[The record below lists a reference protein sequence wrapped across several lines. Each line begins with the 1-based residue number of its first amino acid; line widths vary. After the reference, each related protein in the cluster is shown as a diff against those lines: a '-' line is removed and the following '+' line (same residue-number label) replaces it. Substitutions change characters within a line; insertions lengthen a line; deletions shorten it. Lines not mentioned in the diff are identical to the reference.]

1 MNELQ
6 QTLFSLVSELLSEGG
21 NAADSLIQ
29 KKLSGHPDNAA
40 RKMAY
45 SKISDEDLSM
55 ILPEKYGIFPDADD
69 QTYLGKILYLLG
81 QEGLI
86 DTSVAP
92 RFQVGS
98 TRLAA
103 LKRYGSDVVA
113 TDEYETAD
121 IINMAS
127 EKKTDYGDL
136 DIDVV
141 FKAPAKEIAAA
152 IEKVDSSVYAT
163 KLGKNE
169 VHIAVRAGGRVFQ
182 IDLLDV
188 ANNRATQEFFQKSSF
203 IDLAS
208 QVKGAF
214 SIILLRAIAAA
225 MELEKNDAFEAI
237 LDSVED
243 NPDTEFAKVLQKQKK
258 LGWNAVGAR
267 FSLGERGLKLV
278 LDLRKPKRNDPNKMS
293 RKSINVESEARIGFE
308 NLDNLARTI
317 LNHPEASGSTIYHAS
332 QLATFIGKN
341 KNASEI
347 DDIWNKFVD
356 SAEVNLKNSISK
368 DEYNLGMK
376 TLGKLMKKTW
386 EPIKQEQTLQEARA
400 GIGRFSGKNKFNR
413 KTAFDVLRTLV
424 DETNNEG
431 KVSFDVDFDEV
442 STVDLVEKMDSMFC
456 HFGLDKKGT
465 FFMESSNSGPVYAKN
480 VEKRFGFNRDL
491 LESFKYLQGDGNFQE
506 SLKDIFE
513 RVGPFRYD
521 AELFPVLTHEGNAKG
536 NIIFVGT
543 PYAKDKLGSKGA
555 FVLFNCKLWNSD
567 RQNWY
572 NVTPDQNNELTSL
585 LKYESTQAGWA
596 SEWKIY
602 TNNEDMKMGGVFHVE
617 IGKTLANYLKDKS
630 SYEKGLEL
638 VSSRKGSPEKRELV
652 AELDRVGQALQS
664 ALNGFAN
671 EASSNLGGDNSYIE
685 GVVLKIMKANG
696 DVYEVKGTSDMFDER
711 KNFFWED
718 RVKVLNLEK
727 ALENH
732 FAKDILGTKT
742 VQPAALNR
750 AIRSA
755 AEEFVPTKGGAQ
767 RKVEFLEF
775 LVPYLVEDNVNFDE
789 TKVEAKKAIKTFI
802 FQLKSDKSEFKDNAP
817 KLDADSVRKTKEFYT
832 QIEKKM
838 AGLKEAANSKLSG
851 KAYYINLLN
860 AVLGFR
866 VDRIVNFE
874 TGTGRD
880 PRDDFRKRVIIWNG
894 RAQPWHIGHDAMIKK
909 GKKALAE
916 TGADA
921 IYIMLVKGAGS
932 SEDKTKNP
940 LSDKEQYDLVS
951 SIYKGDSEVIVA
963 DKFPKSGYIVDLMQ
977 DLHDKGYKVAGW
989 LAGADR
995 IGDYMKTLRSFS
1007 PSLYLEDHDY
1017 SPIDKDENGDVL
1029 VKLIETPRIM
1039 SGTQARES
1047 ALQSDFETWYSNVA
1061 PQGISSDAKMQY
1073 KIAYDEIRNAAGVEP
1088 IEETSSM
1095 AGGNVTGAVGAQG
1108 GPWNNKEVNKD
1119 NEEEKKRSQ
1128 LDMKGALIQ
1137 QEAMIKEVM
1146 NYLLKD
1152 IGVLYNE
1159 KR

>member
-1 MNELQ
+1 MTTLQ
-6 QTLFSLVSELLSEGG
+6 QTLFSLVKELLSEGG
-21 NAADSLIQ
+21 NAADTLIQ
-29 KKLSGHPDNAA
+29 TKLSGHPDNAD
-40 RKMAY
+40 RQMDY
-45 SKISDEDLSM
+45 SKISDNDLSM
-55 ILPEKYGIFPDADD
+55 LMPEKYGVFPDADD

-81 QEGLI
+81 QKDLV
-86 DTSVAP
+86 DTSVPP

-103 LKRYGSDVVA
+103 LKQYGSDVVV
-113 TDEYETAD
+113 TDEFETAD
-121 IINMAS
+121 VINMAS

-152 IEKVDSSVYAT
+152 IEKIDSSVYAT

-169 VHIAVRAGGRVFQ
+169 VHIAVRAGNRVFQ
-182 IDLLDV
+182 VDLLDV

-214 SIILLRAIAAA
+214 SIILLRAVAAA
-225 MELEKNDAFEAI
+225 MELQQNDAFEAV
-237 LDSVED
+237 LDSAQD
-243 NPDTEFAKVLQKQKK
+243 NPDTEFAKMLQKQEK
-258 LGWNAVGAR
+258 LGWKPVGAR

-278 LDLRKPKRNDPNKMS
+278 LDLRKPKRNDPTKMS
-293 RKSINVESEARIGFE
+293 RKSINVESESRIGFE
-308 NLDNLARTI
+308 NLDALARTV
-317 LNHPEASGSTIYHAS
+317 LNHPDASGSTIYHAS
-332 QLATFIGKN
+332 QLAEFIGKHKGGSDRDN
-341 KNASEI
+341 
-347 DDIWNKFVD
+347 IWDKFVD
-356 SAEVNLKNSISK
+356 SAEANLKSSISRE
-368 DEYNLGMK
+368 EYDLGMK

-386 EPIKQEQTLQEARA
+386 EPVKVEEPLQEARA

-413 KTAFDVLRTLV
+413 KTAFDVLRTIV
-424 DETNNEG
+424 DESNNEG
-431 KVSFDVDFDEV
+431 KTSFEIDFDEV
-442 STVDLVEKMDSMFC
+442 SSIDLVEKMDSMFC

-480 VEKRFGFNRDL
+480 VQKRFGFNTDL
-491 LESFKYLQGDGNFQE
+491 LQSFKYLQGDSNFQD
-506 SLKDIFE
+506 SLKDIYK

-521 AELFPVLTHEGNAKG
+521 AELFPVLTHEGNTEG

-543 PYAKDKLGSKGA
+543 PYAKDKLGAKGA
-555 FVLFNCKLWNSD
+555 FVLFSCKLWNSD

-585 LKYESTQAGWA
+585 LKYESVQTGWGG
-596 SEWKIY
+596 EWKVY
-602 TNNEDMKMGGVFHVE
+602 TNNEDMKMGGVFHMD

-652 AELDRVGQALQS
+652 AELDRVGQTLQD

-671 EASSNLGGDNSYIE
+671 EASSNLGGDDSYIE
-685 GVVLKIMKANG
+685 GVVLKIKKANG

-750 AIRSA
+750 AIRAA
-755 AEEFVPTKGGAQ
+755 AEEFTPTKGGAQ

-775 LVPYLVEDNVNFDE
+775 LVPYLVEGTVNFAE
-789 TKVEAKKAIKTFI
+789 IKTEAKKAIKTFAS
-802 FQLKSDKSEFKDNAP
+802 QLKNDKADFKKNASN
-817 KLDADSVRKTKEFYT
+817 LDSDSVRKTKEFFV
-832 QIEKKM
+832 QIEKKIT
-838 AGLKEAANSKLSG
+838 ALKEAANSNLTD

-894 RAQPWHIGHDAMIKK
+894 RAQPWHLGHDAMVRK
-909 GKKALAE
+909 GKKALAD

-921 IYIMLVKGAGS
+921 IYIMLVKGAAS
-932 SEDKTKNP
+932 SKDKSRT
-940 LSDKEQYDLVS
+940 L
-951 SIYKGDSEVIVA
+951 
-963 DKFPKSGYIVDLMQ
+963 
-977 DLHDKGYKVAGW
+977 
-989 LAGADR
+989 LA
-995 IGDYMKTLRSFS
+995 K
-1007 PSLYLEDHDY
+1007 
-1017 SPIDKDENGDVL
+1017 K
-1029 VKLIETPRIM
+1029 
-1039 SGTQARES
+1039 
-1047 ALQSDFETWYSNVA
+1047 
-1061 PQGISSDAKMQY
+1061 
-1073 KIAYDEIRNAAGVEP
+1073 
-1088 IEETSSM
+1088 SSM
-1095 AGGNVTGAVGAQG
+1095 
-1108 GPWNNKEVNKD
+1108 
-1119 NEEEKKRSQ
+1119 
-1128 LDMKGALIQ
+1128 I
-1137 QEAMIKEVM
+1137 
-1146 NYLLKD
+1146 
-1152 IGVLYNE
+1152 
-1159 KR
+1159 

>member
-1 MNELQ
+1 MTNLQ
-6 QTLFSLVSELLSEGG
+6 QTLFSLVKDLLSEGG

-29 KKLSGHPDNAA
+29 KKLIDHPDNID
-40 RKMAY
+40 RRMTY
-45 SKISDEDLSM
+45 SKITDADLSM
-55 ILPEKYGIFPDADD
+55 ILPEKYGTFPDVDD

-81 QEGLI
+81 QKDLL
-86 DTSVAP
+86 DTSVPP

-103 LKRYGSDVVA
+103 LKQYGADVVA
-113 TDEYETAD
+113 TDEFETAD

-127 EKKTDYGDL
+127 NKKTDYGDL

-152 IEKVDSSVYAT
+152 IEEIDSSVYAT
-163 KLGKNE
+163 KLGKDE
-169 VHIAVRAGGRVFQ
+169 IHIAVRAGNRVFQ
-182 IDLLDV
+182 VDLLDV
-188 ANNRATQEFFQKSSF
+188 ANNRATKEFFQKSSF

-208 QVKGAF
+208 HVKGAF
-214 SIILLRAIAAA
+214 SIILLRASAAA
-225 MELEKNDAFEAI
+225 MELEQNDAFEAI
-237 LDSVED
+237 LDSAQD
-243 NPDTEFAKVLQKQKK
+243 NPDTEFAKMLQKQEK
-258 LGWNAVGAR
+258 LGWKPVGAR

-278 LDLRKPKRNDPNKMS
+278 LDLRKPKRNDPDKMS

-332 QLATFIGKN
+332 QLAEFIGTHKSGGDRDN
-341 KNASEI
+341 
-347 DDIWNKFVD
+347 IWDKFVE
-356 SAEVNLKNSISK
+356 SAEMNLKNSISRE
-368 DEYNLGMK
+368 EYDLGMK
-376 TLGKLMKKTW
+376 ALGKLMKKTW
-386 EPIKQEQTLQEARA
+386 EPVKVEEPLQEARA

-431 KVSFDVDFDEV
+431 KVAFDIDFDEV
-442 STVDLVEKMDSMFC
+442 SSVDLVEKMDSMFC

-480 VEKRFGFNRDL
+480 VEKRFGFNSDL
-491 LESFKYLQGDGNFQE
+491 LESFKYLQGDANFQE

-521 AELFPVLTHEGNAKG
+521 AELFPVLTHKGNAEG

-543 PYAKDKLGSKGA
+543 PYAKDKLGTKGA

-585 LKYESTQAGWA
+585 LKYESVQTGWA
-596 SEWKIY
+596 SEWRVY
-602 TNNEDMKMGGVFHVE
+602 TNNEDMKMGGVFHVD

-630 SYEKGLEL
+630 SFEKGLEL

-652 AELDRVGQALQS
+652 AELDRVGQALQD

-671 EASSNLGGDNSYIE
+671 EASSNLGGEDSYIE
-685 GVVLKIMKANG
+685 GVVLKIKKVNG

-750 AIRSA
+750 AIRAA
-755 AEEFVPTKGGAQ
+755 AEEFIPTKGGAQ

-775 LVPYLVEDNVNFDE
+775 LVPYLVEGTINFDE
-789 TKVEAKKAIKTFI
+789 TKAEAKKAIKTFVS
-802 FQLKSDKSEFKDNAP
+802 QLKSDKAEFKKNAS
-817 KLDADSVRKTKEFYT
+817 KLDADSVRKTKEFYA
-832 QIEKKM
+832 QIEKKI
-838 AGLKEAANSKLSG
+838 AALKEAANSELSG

-894 RAQPWHIGHDAMIKK
+894 RAQPWHLGHDAMVKK
-909 GKKALAE
+909 GKKALAD

-921 IYIMLVKGAGS
+921 IYIMLVKGAGTS
-932 SEDKTKNP
+932 KDKTENP
-940 LSDKEQYDLVS
+940 LSEKEQYDLVS
-951 SIYKGDSEVIVA
+951 AIYEGDPEVIVA
-963 DKFPKSGYIVDLMQ
+963 DKFPKSGYIVDLME

-995 IGDYMKTLRSFS
+995 IGEYMKTLRSFS

-1029 VKLIETPRIM
+1029 VKLIETPRLM
-1039 SGTQARES
+1039 SGTQARET
-1047 ALQSDFETWYSNVA
+1047 ALQSDFETWYSNIA
-1061 PQGISSDAKMQY
+1061 PEDTPVKAKNQY
-1073 KIAYDEIRNAAGVEP
+1073 KIAYDEIRDAAGIEP
-1088 IEETSSM
+1088 IEEISSM
-1095 AGGNVTGAVGAQG
+1095 GGGSVEGAVGAQG
-1108 GPWNNKEVNKD
+1108 GPWNNKEVDKD

-1137 QEAMIKEVM
+1137 QEVMIKEVM

-1152 IGVLYNE
+1152 IGSSV
-1159 KR
+1159 

>member
-1 MNELQ
+1 M
-6 QTLFSLVSELLSEGG
+6 S
-21 NAADSLIQ
+21 
-29 KKLSGHPDNAA
+29 
-40 RKMAY
+40 Y
-45 SKISDEDLSM
+45 SKISDSDLSM
-55 ILPEKYGIFPDADD
+55 LMPEKYGVFPDADD

-81 QEGLI
+81 QENLI
-86 DTSVAP
+86 DTSVPP

-103 LKRYGSDVVA
+103 LKRYGSDVIA
-113 TDEYETAD
+113 TDQFETSD

-127 EKKTDYGDL
+127 QKKTDYGDL
-136 DIDVV
+136 DIDVS
-141 FKAPAKEIAAA
+141 FKEPAKEIAKA
-152 IEKVDSSVYAT
+152 IEGIDPSVYAT

-182 IDLLDV
+182 VDLLDV

-214 SIILLRAIAAA
+214 SIILLRAVAAA
-225 MELEKNDAFEAI
+225 MQLQQNDAFEAI
-237 LDSVED
+237 LDSAQD
-243 NPDTEFAKVLQKQKK
+243 NPNTEFSKMLKKQEK
-258 LGWNAVGAR
+258 LGWKPVGAR

-278 LDLRKPKRNDPNKMS
+278 LDLRKPKRNDPDKMS

-308 NLDNLARTI
+308 NLDVLAQTI

-332 QLATFIGKN
+332 QLAEFIGKY
-341 KNASEI
+341 KNAS
-347 DDIWNKFVD
+347 DRDKIWNKFVD
-356 SAEVNLKNSISK
+356 SAEINLKSSISR
-368 DEYNLGMK
+368 DEYDLGMK
-376 TLGKLMKKTW
+376 ILGKLMKKSWDPVKT
-386 EPIKQEQTLQEARA
+386 ENPLQEARA

-431 KVSFDVDFDEV
+431 KVSFDIDFDKI
-442 STVDLVEKMDSMFC
+442 SSIDLVEKMDSMFC

-465 FFMESSNSGPVYAKN
+465 FFMESSNSGPVYVKN
-480 VEKRFGFNRDL
+480 VEKRFGFNKDL
-491 LESFKYLQGDGNFQE
+491 LESFKYLQGNSNFQD
-506 SLKDIFE
+506 SLKDVFK
-513 RVGPFRYD
+513 RAGPFRYD
-521 AELFPVLTHEGNAKG
+521 AELFPTLTHEGNAEG
-536 NIIFVGT
+536 DIIFVGT
-543 PYAKDKLGSKGA
+543 PYSKNKLGTEGA
-555 FVLFNCKLWNSD
+555 FVLFSCKLWNAD

-572 NVTPDQNNELTSL
+572 SVTPDQNNELTSL
-585 LKYESTQAGWA
+585 LKYESVQAGWGT
-596 SEWKIY
+596 EWKIY
-602 TNNEDMKMGGVFHVE
+602 TNNEDMKMSGVFH
-617 IGKTLANYLKDKS
+617 IDLGKTLANYLKDKN
-630 SYEKGLEL
+630 SYNKGLEL

-652 AELDRVGQALQS
+652 AELDRVGQSLQN
-664 ALNGFAN
+664 ALNEFAN
-671 EASSNLGGDNSYIE
+671 EASSNLGGEDSYIE
-685 GVVLKIMKANG
+685 GVVLKIKKANG

-718 RVKVLNLEK
+718 RVKILNLEK
-727 ALENH
+727 AVENH

-750 AIRSA
+750 AIRAA
-755 AEEFVPTKGGAQ
+755 AEEFTPTKGGPQ

-775 LVPYLVEDNVNFDE
+775 LVPYLVEGAVNFDE
-789 TKVEAKKAIKTFI
+789 IKTEAKKSIKTFAY
-802 FQLKSDKSEFKDNAP
+802 QLKNDKKDFKKSAP
-817 KLDADSVRKTKEFYT
+817 SLDADSVRKTKEFYN
-832 QIEKKM
+832 QIDKKI
-838 AGLKEAANSKLSG
+838 ASLKDASNSKLSG

-894 RAQPWHIGHDAMIKK
+894 RAQPWHLGHDAMVKK
-909 GKKALAE
+909 GKKMLAE

-921 IYIMLVKGAGS
+921 VYIMLVKGAGS

-940 LSDKEQYDLVS
+940 LSEKEQYDLVS
-951 SIYKGDSEVIVA
+951 SIYEGDPEVIVA
-963 DKFPKSGYIVDLMQ
+963 DKFPKSGFIVDLME

-995 IGDYMKTLRSFS
+995 IGEYMKSLRAFS
-1007 PSLYLEDHDY
+1007 PSLYLEDHEY

-1029 VKLIETPRIM
+1029 VKLIETPRLM
-1039 SGTQARES
+1039 SGTEVREL
-1047 ALQSDFETWYSNVA
+1047 ALQSDFEAWYSKIA
-1061 PQGISSDAKMQY
+1061 PENLSNKAKEQY
-1073 KIAYDEIRNAAGVEP
+1073 KIAYSEIRDAAGET
-1088 IEETSSM
+1088 IEEISSVS
-1095 AGGNVTGAVGAQG
+1095 GGAVAGAVASQG
-1108 GPWNNKEVNKD
+1108 GPWNNKEVTRD
-1119 NEEEKKRSQ
+1119 NRKEKKNSQ
-1128 LDMKGALIQ
+1128 LDMKGSLIQ

-1152 IGVLYNE
+1152 TGSSV
-1159 KR
+1159 R

>member
-1 MNELQ
+1 MMSELQ
-6 QTLFSLVSELLSEGG
+6 QTLFSLVTEILSEGG
-21 NAADSLIQ
+21 NAADALIQ
-29 KKLSGHPDNAA
+29 TKLSGHPDNSG
-40 RKMAY
+40 REMNY
-45 SKISDEDLSM
+45 SKISDIDLGM
-55 ILPEKYGIFPDADD
+55 LMPEKYGIFPDAND

-81 QEGLI
+81 QQGLV
-86 DTSVAP
+86 DKSVPP

-103 LKRYGSDVVA
+103 LKKYGSDVVA
-113 TDEYETAD
+113 TDEFETSD
-121 IINMAS
+121 VINMAS
-127 EKKTDYGDL
+127 QKKTDYGDL

-141 FKAPAKEIAAA
+141 FKVPSKEIAAA
-152 IEKVDSSVYAT
+152 IEKIDSSVYAT

-169 VHIAVRAGGRVFQ
+169 VHIAVRAGNRVFQ
-182 IDLLDV
+182 VDLLDV

-214 SIILLRAIAAA
+214 SIILLRAVAAA
-225 MELEKNDAFEAI
+225 MELGQNDAFEAV
-237 LDSVED
+237 LDSAQN
-243 NPDTEFAKVLQKQKK
+243 NPDTEFSKMLQKQQK
-258 LGWNAVGAR
+258 LGWKPVGAR

-278 LDLRKPKRNDPNKMS
+278 LDLRKPKRNDSSKMS

-308 NLDNLARTI
+308 NLDSLARTI
-317 LNHPEASGSTIYHAS
+317 LNHPDASGSTIYHAS
-332 QLATFIGKN
+332 QLAEFIGKY
-341 KNASEI
+341 KKRGDVDS
-347 DDIWNKFVD
+347 IWDKFVD
-356 SAEVNLKNSISK
+356 SAETNLKSSISEE
-368 DEYNLGMK
+368 EYNLGMK

-386 EPIKQEQTLQEARA
+386 EPVSTEKPLNEARA
-400 GIGRFSGKNKFNR
+400 GIGRFSGKNKFSR
-413 KTAFDVLRTLV
+413 KSAFDVLRTLV

-431 KVSFDVDFDEV
+431 KVSFDIDFDEM
-442 STVDLVEKMDSMFC
+442 SSVDLVEKMDSMFC

-480 VEKRFGFNRDL
+480 VEKRFGFNSDL
-491 LESFKYLQGDGNFQE
+491 LESFKYLQGDSSFQE
-506 SLKDIFE
+506 SLKDISE

-521 AELFPVLTHEGNAKG
+521 AELFPSLTHEGNAEG

-543 PYAKDKLGSKGA
+543 PYAKDKLGTKGA
-555 FVLFNCKLWNSD
+555 FVLFNCKLWNPD

-572 NVTPDQNNELTSL
+572 NITPDQNNELTSL
-585 LKYESTQAGWA
+585 LKYESSQAGWG

-602 TNNEDMKMGGVFHVE
+602 TNNEDMKMGGTFHVE
-617 IGKTLANYLKDKS
+617 IGKILANYLKDKS
-630 SYEKGLEL
+630 SYERGLGL

-652 AELDRVGQALQS
+652 SELDRVGQSLQD
-664 ALNGFAN
+664 ALNSFAN
-671 EASSNLGGDNSYIE
+671 EASSNLGGEDSYIE
-685 GVVLKIMKANG
+685 GVVLKIKKANG
-696 DVYEVKGTSDMFDER
+696 DVYEVKGTSDVFDER

-750 AIRSA
+750 AIRTA
-755 AEEFVPTKGGAQ
+755 AEEFTPTKGGAQ

-775 LVPYLVEDNVNFDE
+775 LVPYLVEGSVNFDAIK
-789 TKVEAKKAIKTFI
+789 TEAKKAIKTFTS
-802 FQLKSDKSEFKDNAP
+802 QLKNDKAKFKKNIP
-817 KLDADSVRKTKEFYT
+817 NLDADSVRKTKEFFT
-832 QIEKKM
+832 QIEKKI
-838 AGLKEAANSKLSG
+838 AALKEAANSSLSD
-851 KAYYINLLN
+851 KAYYVNLLN

-894 RAQPWHIGHDAMIKK
+894 RAQPWHLGHDAMVKK
-909 GKKALAE
+909 GKKALAD

-940 LSDKEQYDLVS
+940 LSEKEQYDLVS
-951 SIYKGDSEVIVA
+951 SIYEGDPEVIVA
-963 DKFPKSGYIVDLMQ
+963 DKFPKSGFIVDLME

-995 IGDYMKTLRSFS
+995 IGEYMKTLRAFS
-1007 PSLYLEDHDY
+1007 PSLYLEDHEY
-1017 SPIDKDENGDVL
+1017 SPIDKNENGDVL
-1029 VKLIETPRIM
+1029 VKLIETPRLM
-1039 SGTQARES
+1039 SGTQAREL
-1047 ALQSDFETWYSNVA
+1047 ALQSDFETWYSNIA
-1061 PQGISSDAKMQY
+1061 PESASGKAKDQY
-1073 KIAYDEIRNAAGVEP
+1073 KIAYNEIREAADMKP

-1095 AGGNVTGAVGAQG
+1095 AVGSVEGGVGAQG
-1108 GPWNNKEVNKD
+1108 GPWNNREVNKD
-1119 NEEEKKRSQ
+1119 NKEEKKRSQ

-1152 IGVLYNE
+1152 IGSSIQ
-1159 KR
+1159 